1 MPATLIVIPCF
12 RERER
17 LPEFLPALCGAL
29 QGVPGV
35 RVRVVDDGSG
45 AAEQAWSA
53 TYVDALRRQ
62 YPFLE
67 PAQLNAENHGKGGA
81 VYSGWDRPEGADRL
95 AFVDADGAVPASEV
109 VRLLRVSDAKP
120 GTAIFAVRTG
130 EHGTRVVRDWH
141 RRVAGQV
148 FRWIVRYFFRFPLPD
163 TQCGFKIIPAAA
175 YSAFRSALQEERF
188 TFDVELTWHLLH
200 SGVPLAPE
208 PINWTESPGSRLRP
222 ASAWAMYQSIRN
234 LHRRLGGWRPPGA

>member
-17 LPEFLPALCGAL
+17 LPKFLPGLCAAL
-29 QGVPGV
+29 QGEPDV

-45 AAEQAWSA
+45 AEEQKWAGA
-53 TYVDALRRQ
+53 YIEELRTQ
-62 YPFLE
+62 FPLLD

-81 VYSGWDRPEGADRL
+81 VYSGWNRPEGAVRL
-95 AFVDADGAVPASEV
+95 GFVDADGAVPAGEV
-109 VRLLRVSDAKP
+109 VRLLQLPASHPD
-120 GTAIFAVRTG
+120 TAVYAVRTG
-130 EHGTRVVRDWH
+130 ECGTRVVRDWH

-148 FRWIVRYFFRFPLPD
+148 FRRIVRHFFHFPLPD
-163 TQCGFKIIPAAA
+163 TQCGFKLIPATA
-175 YSAFRSALQEERF
+175 YHTFKASLQEMRF

-200 SGVPLAPE
+200 SGVRITPV

-222 ASAWAMYQSIRN
+222 GSAWAMYQSIRD
-234 LHRRLGGWRPPGA
+234 LRRRLGDWQRH